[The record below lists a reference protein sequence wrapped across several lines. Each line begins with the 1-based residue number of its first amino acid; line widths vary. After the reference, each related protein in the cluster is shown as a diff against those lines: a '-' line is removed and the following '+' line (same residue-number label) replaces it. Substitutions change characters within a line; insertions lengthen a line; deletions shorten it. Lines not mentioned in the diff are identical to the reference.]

1 MNNFYRLAKNSVA
14 NIINGFSNLI
24 MGIVISPFLISRL
37 TIDEFS
43 VWSLI
48 LQIAAFFSLL
58 GFGTQLAVSRYVT
71 LASVSNKQD
80 EVRLTIRNGVKL
92 STISV
97 AIAFLCLIAICFYF
111 KEVFSD
117 INYDKISNV
126 EVSFFTVSCSFIFG
140 LWSSVFCGYFSGVE
154 KNEIPAVVNFISRFF
169 IGAGVVYF
177 SSYGILAMSV
187 FYFFL
192 NLLSYFAIFILYKKE
207 SQLLNVRNPTSG
219 GGGGFKE
226 FLSYCL
232 GISVFNFSM
241 FLITGFN
248 SFLVG
253 KFSFN
258 EFAYYSLAM
267 PLVLAAIGF
276 LNAGIM
282 PVLQPFIRLLK
293 TEQHKKVADLTY
305 ILTVL
310 ILTLTIIVLIIAFYI
325 GKPML
330 SLWIGGDLSEKTY
343 GIFLTL
349 LGANLVRMIGAPLG
363 LVYIAE
369 ARQNEIMY
377 LPLAEGMLCVLL
389 SILLISRFDMGVY
402 AIPIGVGFSAIVIL
416 FIYAFKLI
424 NILRVNNHILGF
436 RFVFTLFPVVFLSPL
451 IIFII
456 NKGEIFRAFSL
467 NISVFIILILLIA
480 FFFYKIR
487 EIRTVLVE

>member
-48 LQIAAFFSLL
+48 LQVGAFFSLL

-71 LASVSNKQD
+71 LARVSKKED
-80 EVRLTIRNGVKL
+80 EVSLTIRNGIKL

-97 AIAFLCLIAICFYF
+97 VIAFLCLIIMCLYF
-111 KEVFSD
+111 KEVFND

-126 EVSFFTVSCSFIFG
+126 EISFFVVSCSFIFG

-154 KNEIPAVVNFISRFF
+154 KNEVPAIVNFISRVF
-169 IGAGVVYF
+169 IGAGVIYF
-177 SSYGILAMSV
+177 SLDGILAMSIL
-187 FYFFL
+187 YFIL
-192 NLLSYFAIFILYKKE
+192 NFLSYFVIFTLYKKE
-207 SQLLNVRNPTSG
+207 GKLLNTKNSISG
-219 GGGGFKE
+219 RDKGFKE

-232 GISVFNFSM
+232 GVSVFNFSM

-293 TEQHKKVADLTY
+293 TEQYQKVADLTY
-305 ILTVL
+305 FLTVL
-310 ILTLTIIVLIIAFYI
+310 ILTLTIMAIIIAFYI
-325 GKPML
+325 GKPIL

-377 LPLAEGMLCVLL
+377 LPLTEGVLCILL
-389 SILLISRFDMGVY
+389 STLLISRFDMGVY
-402 AIPIGVGFSAIVIL
+402 AIPIGVGFSAVVIL

-436 RFVFTLFPVVFLSPL
+436 RFAFTLFPIVFLSPL

-456 NKGEIFRAFSL
+456 NKGEVFKGFSL
-467 NISVFIILILLIA
+467 NVSVFIFLMLLIV
-480 FFFYKIR
+480 FFFYKLH